1 VRSDLATGEHPRTSS
16 TQLHLPAASARRIE
30 DRAIAVRIDSLEWD
44 NGYKIEHFVRFLG
57 KYRIFI
63 CSM

>member
-1 VRSDLATGEHPRTSS
+1 MVRSDLATGEHPRTSS

-44 NGYKIEHFVRFLG
+44 NGLQNRTFCTISG
-57 KYRIFI
+57 
-63 CSM
+63 